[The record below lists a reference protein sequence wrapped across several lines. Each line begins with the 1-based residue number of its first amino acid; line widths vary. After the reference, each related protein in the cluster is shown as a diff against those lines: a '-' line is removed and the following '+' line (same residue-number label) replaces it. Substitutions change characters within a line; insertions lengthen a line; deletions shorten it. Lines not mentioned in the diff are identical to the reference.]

1 MFDIGWS
8 EMGLILAVALV
19 VVGPKDLP
27 RLARTLGQWAAKG
40 RAMAREFQ
48 RHIDDMAR
56 EADLEDLKDSVQKIS
71 PHGIRKTITDTL
83 DPDGSMK
90 RAMDTTDIK
99 KAFDTSD
106 LDRAMNQPATPAP
119 AAAAAAEPVVAAPS
133 VPETP
138 AVTAAPEPVTVAQTS
153 TPPAPA
159 PTPVEPA
166 VPAPAATVSG
176 EKT

>member
-1 MFDIGWS
+1 
-8 EMGLILAVALV
+8 MGLILAVALV

-90 RAMDTTDIK
+90 RAMDTSDIK

-106 LDRAMNQPATPAP
+106 IDRAMNQPATPAP
-119 AAAAAAEPVVAAPS
+119 APEPTAAAPAVAAPS
-133 VPETP
+133 MPE
-138 AVTAAPEPVTVAQTS
+138 A
-153 TPPAPA
+153 
-159 PTPVEPA
+159 PVEPA
-166 VPAPAATVSG
+166 IPAPAATVSG